1 LTDVRNSQFFLE
13 MSMNRVNR
21 IGLVTAIAT
30 LSAIAGV
37 QAATVAA
44 SQADATKAIKD
55 RQAIFK
61 EIKDLN
67 EPLGKMLRRQ
77 APMDPALVATN
88 AAKMQAL
95 AGKIA
100 PAFAVDTRT
109 FKATETAALDGIWNS
124 EADFKGK
131 ADAMAKAAGDAVT
144 AGKSGDAGAT
154 NKALQALGKSCGGCH
169 DAYKASTK

>member
-1 LTDVRNSQFFLE
+1 

-21 IGLVTAIAT
+21 IGLVTAIAA
-30 LSAIAGV
+30 LSAFTGV

-67 EPLGKMLRRQ
+67 EPIGKMLRRQ
-77 APMDPALVATN
+77 APMDPAVVATN
-88 AAKMQAL
+88 AAKIQAL
-95 AGKIA
+95 AAKIA

-124 EADFKGK
+124 EADFKSK
-131 ADAMAKAAGDAVT
+131 ADAMVKVSADAAA

-154 NKALQALGKSCGGCH
+154 QKALVAMGKACGSCH